1 MSGPAPAVDRDFLNR
16 YRRGFFNGG
25 GGLFGGDRLVTLG
38 RDFRAEHAIDQSIFL
53 RLPGIQVEVDALGI
67 ADDLAQRLAGSVR
80 HDAVDLALHLFE
92 PVEVLRGS
100 GRRLP
105 PCPLGGLVNHD
116 PRMRV
121 GHAAPRTRRLQNH
134 GSHRVGHPLDH
145 DGDLDPHAYEV
156 LEHIVNREAVGDVAP
171 CTVDVQRDGFP
182 TVVGQLAQ
190 PLDDHAGV
198 VPLDVTDE
206 VDVAKSL
213 GLLLFEQ
220 IPDSVDDLLEQTC
233 VQIAHA
239 AASVTCCVPYLYAL
253 RSSAFRM
260 LRATRNRDD
269 EFLGG
274 EDIREADDFHVHEPR
289 VLAGAHHLRFFQ
301 IG

>member
-1 MSGPAPAVDRDFLNR
+1 MSGLAPAVDRDFLNR
-16 YRRGFFNGG
+16 CRRGFFNGG
-25 GGLFGGDRLVTLG
+25 GGFFGGDRLVALG
-38 RDFRAEHAIDQSIFL
+38 RDLGAEHALDQSILL
-53 RLPGIQVEVDALGI
+53 RLPRIQVKVDALGI
-67 ADDLAQRLAGSVR
+67 ADDLAQRLAGTVR
-80 HDAVDLALHLFE
+80 HDAIDLALHLFQ
-92 PVEVLRGS
+92 PVEVLRGG

-105 PCPLGGLVNHD
+105 SRPLGGLVNHD
-116 PRMRV
+116 PGMRV
-121 GHAAPRTRRLQNH
+121 GHAAAGARPLQDH
-134 GSHRVGHPLDH
+134 GSHRVRHPLH
-145 DGDLDPHAYEV
+145 HHGDVDSHAYEM
-156 LEHIVNREAVGDVAP
+156 LEHVVNREAVGDVAA
-171 CTVDVQRDGFP
+171 CTVDVQRDGFT

-198 VPLDVTDE
+198 VPFDVTDE

-213 GLLLFEQ
+213 RLLLFEQ
-220 IPDSVDDLLEQTC
+220 IPDSIDNLFEQTC

-260 LRATRNRDD
+260 FRATGDRDD

-274 EDIREADDFHVHEPR
+274 EDIGEADDFYVDEPR
-289 VLAGAHHLRFFQ
+289 LLAGAHHLRFFQ